1 MKKETKQSLNRN
13 EKYSILEETG
23 YKVIY
28 RNLSAE
34 PIPIAVIY
42 SGTEQGRFN
51 IDVRYLGKELGFKN
65 EEEAIAT
72 AIHLH
77 EKVYVASEEVLK

>member
-1 MKKETKQSLNRN
+1 MKESQVNGQNKRYIIKE
-13 EKYSILEETG
+13 EKG
-23 YKVIY
+23 HKVIY
-28 RNLSAE
+28 KALSSQPE
-34 PIPIAVIY
+34 PVAVVY
-42 SGTEQGRFN
+42 PEKGQERFN

-77 EKVYVASEEVLK
+77 EKVYVALDEILK